1 MRRSAT
7 AFKGLLRPNAHPR
20 RNANFKQIPSALSTL
35 ASASASMHVNVNT
48 NACSLTLKGNRIL
61 QSQSQSQCKLF
72 STEADARAQAR
83 DEHLQ
88 DPEAGDNVLE
98 EVQPT
103 RMRLRDVSVFIYCT
117 YMLIFS
123 LQISALAGC
132 SIATSYGSIF
142 AFLTSFF
149 APPLTY
155 HVLSIE

>member
-35 ASASASMHVNVNT
+35 ASVSASMHVNVNT

-142 AFLTSFF
+142 AFLTSFLHL
-149 APPLTY
+149 PLTY